1 MNMKIKLFLAFW
13 SASIILLLYQG
24 IITVQGSANR
34 SNISPIEVIPN
45 FPEILN
51 VGTTL
56 DCGDYKIQILGQP
69 VVTKSS
75 NSIIADLDLKYLIV
89 RIGITNTS
97 DQTKKWLTPN
107 TFTAQETYL
116 NHAYGIYRLDYIMSA
131 KASSGFNLPAFFSS
145 IESGK
150 MLSTILVFEV
160 FPEAENW
167 IITFS
172 PSTFTG
178 ETSFE
183 NVKFLLPKALKQ

>member
-1 MNMKIKLFLAFW
+1 MV
-13 SASIILLLYQG
+13 LLLYQG
-24 IITVQGSANR
+24 IISVQGSPNR
-34 SNISPIEVIPN
+34 SNISSNEVISN

-51 VGTTL
+51 VGSIL
-56 DCGDYKIQILGQP
+56 ECGDYQIQIMGQP

-89 RIGITNTS
+89 RIGISNTS
-97 DQTKKWLTPN
+97 DQTKKWLAPN
-107 TFTAQETYL
+107 SFTAQETYL
-116 NHAYGIYRLDYIMSA
+116 NHAYGTYHLDYIMSA
-131 KASSGFNLPAFFSS
+131 KASSGFNLPPFFSS
-145 IESGK
+145 IEPGK
-150 MLSTILVFEV
+150 MLSTVLVFEI

-178 ETSFE
+178 ETSSE